1 MDLIDDIGNDLALA
15 FLVEKRHHQ
24 KLTSQD
30 VIALISRIKAALYR
44 VDERDIDSP
53 GGFEIE
59 QPFPRT
65 SH

>member
-15 FLVEKRHHQ
+15 FLVEKKHRH

-30 VIALISRIKAALYR
+30 VLALISRIKAALYR
-44 VDERDIDSP
+44 VDDRNINSAGSFD
-53 GGFEIE
+53 IE
-59 QPFPRT
+59 QPLRRT